1 MYKLKPYVKPTAPFA
16 WWEGAFSDEEL
27 NFLQE
32 QAMRA
37 TSKAEVGGDGRQTV
51 NDEIRRSTVS
61 WLYDNPENN
70 WVYERLSNIVS
81 SLNADYFNFD
91 LEGIESLQ
99 LTNYDEKDKGTYG
112 WHQDFGETAPGRKLS
127 LSLQLS
133 DPNAYDGGDLQL
145 KYGANPETMVK
156 KRGHIVVFPAW
167 ALHQVTPVTRGNR
180 QSLVAWVHGE
190 PFK

>member
-1 MYKLKPYVKPTAPFA
+1 MYKLKPYVEPTAPFA

-37 TSKAEVGGDGRQTV
+37 TAKAEVGGDGCQTV
-51 NDEIRRSTVS
+51 NEEIRRSTVS

-70 WVYERLSNIVS
+70 WVYERLSNVVS
-81 SLNADYFNFD
+81 SLNADYFGFD

-112 WHQDFGETAPGRKLS
+112 WHQDVGGSSPGRKLS

-133 DPNAYDGGDLQL
+133 DPSAYDGGDLQL

-156 KRGHIVVFPAW
+156 KRGYIVVFPAW
-167 ALHQVTPVTRGNR
+167 ALHQVTPVTCGNR
-180 QSLVAWVHGE
+180 QSLVAWVNGK